1 MRVIDILQL
10 TLEAWELVGNQSGL
24 GIGNL
29 TLDINPQFGS
39 IMLDPEQIEVESQW
53 GDDFL
58 FQLSMAGVDVVT
70 HDDGIVGSK
79 GRNS

>member
-1 MRVIDILQL
+1 MQVMEIIKL
-10 TLEAWELVGNQSGL
+10 TLEAWELVGVQSGL

-29 TLDINPQFGS
+29 TLDINPQFGWV
-39 IMLDPEQIEVESQW
+39 MLDPEQIEVESQW

-58 FQLSMAGVDVVT
+58 FQLSMAGLDVVK
-70 HDDGIVGSK
+70 HDDGIVVSK